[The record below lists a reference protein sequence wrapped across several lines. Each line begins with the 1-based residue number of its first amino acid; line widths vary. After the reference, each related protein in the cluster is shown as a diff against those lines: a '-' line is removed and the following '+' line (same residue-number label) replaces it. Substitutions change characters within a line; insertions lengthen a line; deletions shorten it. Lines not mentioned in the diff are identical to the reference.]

1 MRFINEEKEQT
12 VCGQNLNDVRFER
25 IFDGAGPA
33 ELIFTSDGSAT
44 LSGFRVIYSGN
55 DSIHHDNS
63 RWKFSC
69 KLFTHVFHSET
80 MLQNQTIK
88 VIRSNPCESN
98 PCQNGGECSI
108 ATDDNFECSCG
119 DFWTGSICESDID
132 ECSGLVFWTV

>member
-25 IFDGAGPA
+25 IFEGTGPA

-55 DSIHHDNS
+55 DLIQHG
-63 RWKFSC
+63 
-69 KLFTHVFHSET
+69 KLLKQFTHEFHSEK

-88 VIRSNPCESN
+88 VTRSNPCEPN

-119 DFWTGSICESDID
+119 DFWTGSTCESDID
-132 ECSGLVFWTV
+132 ECSGLMFWTF